1 MRIAR
6 VLLAD
11 DHAMV
16 AAGLCSLLRER
27 FDLVGVAANGHE
39 LLAEIRRLRPDVVV
53 SDIAMPLLSGLDALR
68 QATAEKL
75 ETRFIFL
82 TMHDDPQLATEAFR
96 AGASGFVLKQSAGD
110 ELIVAIDEVLNGRT
124 YLTPLI
130 AKDMLVDTPTT
141 DTT

>member
-53 SDIAMPLLSGLDALR
+53 SDITMPLLSGLDALR